1 MLSEERDLIAPLTQ
15 PSIKV
20 FTQGEQLPRR
30 YFTTTDKPEYPI
42 YVGDTWV
49 RKVLPMAAEG
59 QRERD
64 TVDHLLV
71 VQ

>member
-1 MLSEERDLIAPLTQ
+1 MLPEERDLIAPLTQ

-20 FTQGEQLPRR
+20 FAKGEELPRR
-30 YFTTTDKPEYPI
+30 YSHDIDTRYPI

-59 QRERD
+59 QREGD
-64 TVDHLLV
+64 IVDHLLV